1 MPATTSDGMD
11 PTGIQCRDDLVNA
24 EVNTLDAPV
33 DRHADLIFEG
43 YFTTRGVAILTG
55 CFIPTTVFF
64 GHYRI

>member
-24 EVNTLDAPV
+24 EVNTLDASV

-43 YFTTRGVAILTG
+43 SFTSRMVAMLTG
-55 CFIPTTVFF
+55 SFLL
-64 GHYRI
+64 